1 MFDSD
6 FKAGRYAILNS
17 LTLKLPEVIN
27 MKLLSIISIQIQQ
40 TGNENV
46 QTYQVKAA
54 ILIWR

>member
-17 LTLKLPEVIN
+17 LTLWLPEVIN
-27 MKLLSIISIQIQQ
+27 MKLLPIISIQIQQ

>member
-17 LTLKLPEVIN
+17 LT
-27 MKLLSIISIQIQQ
+27 LLSIISIQIQQ

>member
-17 LTLKLPEVIN
+17 LTPYLPEVIN
-27 MKLLSIISIQIQQ
+27 MKLLPIISIQIQQ

-54 ILIWR
+54 VLIWR